1 MKNLFMRNNIYQFR
15 VVIPDFATIYFPQKK
30 LLIKSLET
38 SDKQN
43 AIKYSKIL
51 MQKYKYIIES
61 IKMAIDINTIK
72 QLVNDFL
79 STRFYDTEKD
89 LYNNPRPDTTVFY
102 LMLEDMIKGYQIA
115 LNKKDF
121 SHTKKDAQTILK
133 QIKHYDENDFEAV
146 SKELLEIQINHLKI
160 IKEKI
165 ESNQYSKPNPNIS
178 LIHSQ
183 QLSIPTIHTKSKQL
197 STTFDEFI
205 KNTTVTMKWTK
216 DTIQLVT
223 TVKKTMLL
231 HFGDANIADIKRN
244 DLLEFRNMLF
254 NLQSKFLQKNHLKDK
269 DLDFILKDSAD
280 KPKLSEETINK
291 YMIRVNQFFNY
302 CLENDY
308 LQKNP
313 AVNLKVKKNKI
324 EAEKKRDSYTL
335 DEVKS
340 IKEVIKN
347 ESEEIQII
355 TMMCMYQGMR
365 LNEVCQLTI
374 NDIKNIDGIYCIDIN
389 TKDGKKVKTSN
400 SIRTIPIHPSI
411 LNQVQNFISSKT
423 DKIFSIDSKKFSEYY
438 RKKIHPKVTSDD
450 KKSLYSLRHNFIDSL
465 LQNDVKIEI
474 IASLAGH
481 AQEYSITMN
490 TYANKVNVKI
500 LKEAIEKVNY

>member
-1 MKNLFMRNNIYQFR
+1 MKNIYKRGKNYQLR
-15 VVIPDFATIYFPQKK
+15 IVIPDYATIYFPQKK

-38 SDKQN
+38 SKKDI

-51 MQKYKYIIES
+51 LQKFNYIIQS
-61 IKMAIDINTIK
+61 IEMAIDINTIK

-79 STRFYDTEKD
+79 SIRLADTEKD
-89 LYNNPRPDTTVFY
+89 LYNNPDPSNTTFY
-102 LMLEDMIKGYQIA
+102 LLIEDMIKGYQIA
-115 LNKKDF
+115 LNTKNYN
-121 SHTKKDAQTILK
+121 TVKKDAQTILSQLK
-133 QIKHYDENDFEAV
+133 NYDENDIV
-146 SKELLEIQINHLKI
+146 NISKELLEIQINHLKS
-160 IKEKI
+160 IKQKI
-165 ESNQYSKPNPNIS
+165 ESNEYSKQNINQT
-178 LIHSQ
+178 LLQ
-183 QLSIPTIHTKSKQL
+183 QHPIVTITSSKYLLQNVY
-197 STTFDEFI
+197 DEFI
-205 KNTTVTMKWTK
+205 TNMSVTMKWTK
-216 DTIQLVT
+216 DTLQLVE
-223 TVKKTMLL
+223 TVKKIMTLF
-231 HFGDANIADIKRN
+231 FGSNKDIVSIKRAE
-244 DLLEFRNMLF
+244 LLNFRNMLF
-254 NLQSKFLQKNHLKDK
+254 TLQSKFLQKNHLKNQS
-269 DLDFILKDSAD
+269 LDFILEDSKD

-324 EAEKKRDSYTL
+324 ETEKKRDSYTL
-335 DEVKS
+335 DEVKT
-340 IKEVIKN
+340 IKEIIKN
-347 ESEEIQII
+347 ENAEIQII

-365 LNEVCQLTI
+365 LNEVCQLTF
-374 NDIKNIDGIYCIDIN
+374 NDIKDIDGIYCIDIN

-400 SIRTIPIHPSI
+400 SIRTIPIHPNI

-423 DKIFSIDSKKFSEYY
+423 DKIFTIDSKKFSEYY

-500 LKEAIEKVNY
+500 LKEAIEKVQY

>member
-61 IKMAIDINTIK
+61 IKMAIDINT
-72 QLVNDFL
+72 
-79 STRFYDTEKD
+79 EKD

-102 LMLEDMIKGYQIA
+102 LMLEDMIAGYQIA
-115 LNKKDF
+115 LNTSNFNAVLKDT
-121 SHTKKDAQTILK
+121 TKILK
-133 QIKHYDENDFEAV
+133 TIPHDKNDFEAV

-165 ESNQYSKPNPNIS
+165 ETNQYSKPNPNIS

-223 TVKKTMLL
+223 TVKKIMIL
-231 HFGDANIADIKRN
+231 HFGDANIAEIKRN

-254 NLQSKFLQKNHLKDK
+254 TLQSKFLQKNHLKDK

-313 AVNLKVKKNKI
+313 AINLKIKKDKI
-324 EAEKKRDSYTL
+324 SVEKKRESY
-335 DEVKS
+335 
-340 IKEVIKN
+340 
-347 ESEEIQII
+347 
-355 TMMCMYQGMR
+355 
-365 LNEVCQLTI
+365 
-374 NDIKNIDGIYCIDIN
+374 NIGEIYCLQ
-389 TKDGKKVKTSN
+389 TE
-400 SIRTIPIHPSI
+400 
-411 LNQVQNFISSKT
+411 LEQV
-423 DKIFSIDSKKFSEYY
+423 
-438 RKKIHPKVTSDD
+438 
-450 KKSLYSLRHNFIDSL
+450 
-465 LQNDVKIEI
+465 
-474 IASLAGH
+474 
-481 AQEYSITMN
+481 
-490 TYANKVNVKI
+490 
-500 LKEAIEKVNY
+500 

>member
-1 MKNLFMRNNIYQFR
+1 MRNNTYQFR

-38 SDKQN
+38 SEKQN

-51 MQKYKYIIES
+51 MQKYKYILES
-61 IKMAIDINTIK
+61 IKMGMPIETIK

-79 STRFYDTEKD
+79 TTKLYDTEKD
-89 LYNNPRPDTTVFY
+89 LYNCPDPLNTSFY
-102 LMLEDMIKGYQIA
+102 LRLDDMIVGYQIA
-115 LNKKDF
+115 LNTNDFNVISKDLEAILKTGSYDKKD
-121 SHTKKDAQTILK
+121 
-133 QIKHYDENDFEAV
+133 IKNI
-146 SKELLEIQINHLKI
+146 SQSLLEIRINHLKI
-160 IKEKI
+160 IREKI
-165 ESNQYSKPNPNIS
+165 ESNQYSKPNPSLSVTTVTQQTIAPNIS
-178 LIHSQ
+178 KLKHT
-183 QLSIPTIHTKSKQL
+183 LSS
-197 STTFDEFI
+197 TFDEFI

-223 TVKKTMLL
+223 TVKKIMIL
-231 HFGDANIADIKRN
+231 FFSANKSIADMKRN

-254 NLQSKFLQKNHLKDK
+254 TLQSKFLQKNHLKDK
-269 DLDFILKDSAD
+269 NLEFILKDSED

-291 YMIRVNQFFNY
+291 YMIRVSQFFNY

-313 AVNLKVKKNKI
+313 AINLKVKKNKI
-324 EAEKKRDSYTL
+324 DAEKKRESYSF
-335 DEVKS
+335 DEVKKIQS
-340 IKEVIKN
+340 VISTTSDEIK
-347 ESEEIQII
+347 II
-355 TMMCMYQGMR
+355 TLMCMYQGMR

-374 NDIKNIDGIYCIDIN
+374 NDIKNINGIYCIDIN

-400 SIRTIPIHPSI
+400 SIRTIPIHSNI
-411 LNQVQNFISSKT
+411 VNDVQNFISSKT

-438 RKKIHPKVTSDD
+438 RKKIHPQVTSDD

-465 LQNDVKIEI
+465 IQNDVKVEI

-500 LKEAIEKVNY
+500 LKEAIEKVQY